1 MTDIQQTRRQEF
13 SPDGEKDAHPSSSL
27 SSHEAPVQPAAKKS
41 RLGAVGLIFACGAA
55 LFSDGYVNASSGPVL
70 TVLSYAYPDY
80 PGFTA
85 FKSQFSSLVF
95 AGTVFG
101 MLLFGFL
108 VDRFG
113 RRYGMWFA
121 SIWLTLWSV
130 LIAGAWGA
138 GGSVGGLF
146 AALSAYRF
154 ILGIAIG
161 AEYPSGSVAASE
173 NTEGEGVNKNRQ
185 QMYFIIATNTMI
197 DLGFVVAAFVAYILL
212 LIFGMNHLAWVWRLT
227 LGIGAIPPLLVFF
240 FRTGMQEP
248 EHFRKNAIKKN
259 VPYWLIFKRYW
270 VRLLAVCLAWFCYDY
285 VSYPSGIY
293 SSLLIKQLNPTE
305 GASDYTVLKRSLAYS
320 TALNCFYLPG
330 TIIGAL
336 IADRLGPKNTMILG
350 LLCQAVLAFAMGGA
364 FGQIRD
370 RIGPLVVVYGLFLSF
385 GELGPGNQLG
395 LLASKACGPAAVRG
409 LYYSVAAAIGKV
421 GAFSGSYAYPQIQA
435 DLGSPDSNIYY
446 AGTFYIAGGLAIFS
460 AIITFFFIPAIGQ
473 DSMKKDDEAFR
484 QYLADNGYDISQMGL
499 LDADQLATSEEGVR
513 TRSITDQGSED
524 KKEKSGQAVVSSAPI
539 I

>member
-1 MTDIQQTRRQEF
+1 MADIQPTHHEDI
-13 SPDGEKDAHPSSSL
+13 SPTGEKEIRQDSIDTPA
-27 SSHEAPVQPAAKKS
+27 QPLTKKS

-55 LFSDGYVNASSGPVL
+55 LFSDGYVNASSGPAL

-80 PGFTA
+80 AGFTE
-85 FKSQFSSLVF
+85 FESRFSSLVF

-108 VDRFG
+108 VDRIG
-113 RRYGMWFA
+113 RRHGMWFA
-121 SIWLTLWSV
+121 SIWLTLWSI

-138 GGSVGGLF
+138 GGSIGGLF

-154 ILGIAIG
+154 IIGIAIG

-197 DLGFVVAAFVAYILL
+197 DLGFVVAALVAYILL
-212 LIFGMNHLAWVWRLT
+212 LFFGMKHLAWVWRLT
-227 LGIGAIPPLLVFF
+227 LGIGALPPLIVFF
-240 FRTGMQEP
+240 FRMGMQEP
-248 EHFRKNAIKKN
+248 EHYRKNAIKKN

-270 VRLLAVCLAWFCYDY
+270 VRLLAVCLAWFAYDY

-293 SSLLIKQLNPTE
+293 SSIIVKQLNP
-305 GASDYTVLKRSLAYS
+305 GNGSDYDTLKKSLAYS

-336 IADRLGPKNTMILG
+336 VSDRLGPKYTMILG
-350 LLCQAVLAFAMGGA
+350 LLCQAVLAFVMGGA
-364 FGQIRD
+364 FGQIRESLGGF
-370 RIGPLVVVYGLFLSF
+370 IVVYGLFLAF
-385 GELGPGNQLG
+385 GEFGPGNNLG

-409 LYYSVAAAIGKV
+409 TFYGIAAAIGKV

-435 DLGSPDSNIYY
+435 DLGTPSDNIYY
-446 AGTFYIAGGLAIFS
+446 AGPFYIAGGLAIFS

-473 DSMKKDDEAFR
+473 DSMKKEDEAFR
-484 QYLADNGYDISQMGL
+484 QYLADNGYDVSQMGL
-499 LDADQLATSEEGVR
+499 VDANHPAQFEEGAAR
-513 TRSITDQGSED
+513 THSNSEKD
-524 KKEKSGQAVVSSAPI
+524 SLENKEKGNETTVTSAPVN
-539 I
+539 